1 MSIVEDVGAQVRAA
15 ADDLPLAQL
24 ALALEKFGLAA
35 ERLRWVRQE
44 SADPMGV
51 PELSAATEHAET
63 AGYALR
69 VAQEQLSAYLA
80 AIGLAADGSLP
91 PRPQEQQRRPVHDAP
106 REAIPGAAA
115 PEPAADVTPRRW
127 WSVRV
132 AELTGGREGPP
143 EQPDEKVDDAR
154 ELLRRVVG
162 GVRAGDRDRLHAELR
177 RAHADVGLGMA
188 AVAPPLLRELAGE
201 LLGHPPRADDL
212 GRLHRELDGR
222 VRDLLPGLPPAVL
235 DTLLTRICRMPPPRR
250 GEAEQPHA
258 ADPAVTAGVVTGVLL
273 ARLGRDLP
281 TDDER
286 ARQAGAAR
294 ERPAADERERQAE
307 AARNRADDAEWQ
319 RRAAAAKGRVAAARE
334 RVAAAQQRAS
344 SAHDQASA
352 ARERAARPDA
362 AERAARTDAA
372 ERAARTGRADSAERA
387 GTPERAGPA
396 RDRAATHERPAP
408 TNDRAASARPGGSTG
423 GAAPRQGTAVDGA
436 TGARRP
442 GGVWSSP
449 PTGRPA
455 RGAGTD
461 PRGRGV
467 DG

>member
-1 MSIVEDVGAQVRAA
+1 MSIVEDIGAQVRAA

-80 AIGLAADGSLP
+80 AIGLAADGSP
-91 PRPQEQQRRPVHDAP
+91 APRPQEQQRRPAHDAP
-106 REAIPGAAA
+106 REAAPGAAA
-115 PEPAADVTPRRW
+115 PEPAAADVTPRRW

-132 AELTGGREGPP
+132 AELTGGREGAP

-162 GVRAGDRDRLHAELR
+162 GVRAGDRDRLHTELR

-258 ADPAVTAGVVTGVLL
+258 ADPAVTAGVLTGVLL

-286 ARQAGAAR
+286 ARQAEAAR
-294 ERPAADERERQAE
+294 ERRTADERERQAG
-307 AARNRADDAEWQ
+307 AARDRADDAEWQ
-319 RRAAAAKGRVAAARE
+319 RRAAAAEGRVAAARE
-334 RVAAAQQRAS
+334 RVAAARQRAAA
-344 SAHDQASA
+344 AHDQASA

-362 AERAARTDAA
+362 AERAAPTDAA
-372 ERAARTGRADSAERA
+372 QRAARTGRPDAAERT

-396 RDRAATHERPAP
+396 RDRAARG
-408 TNDRAASARPGGSTG
+408 DRAASARPGGSTG
-423 GAAPRQGTAVDGA
+423 GAAPRQDAAVDGA
-436 TGARRP
+436 TGAARP